1 MSGYKGSSKV
11 SSPDI
16 NFRKNIVKMAEQ
28 SEVIANS
35 MLNGEV
41 RVWELANHEKKNP
54 CDHVSVRQTFSRSML
69 DGQYQ
74 SVYSSGS
81 PGTDGDAKVIK
92 LQAAYLQSMER
103 AFRLRHCSLVRAE
116 AFASGRRKGQGSGNG
131 PLLTPYGVKGYIER
145 LIKLSASTGG

>member
-11 SSPDI
+11 SSPDT
-16 NFRKNIVKMAEQ
+16 NFTKNVEKMAEQ
-28 SEVIANS
+28 SEVMSKA
-35 MLNGEV
+35 MLDGGV
-41 RVWELANHEKKNP
+41 TVWELANHENKNP
-54 CDHVSVRQTFSRSML
+54 CDHISVRETFSRAKL
-69 DGQYQ
+69 DSQYQ
-74 SVYSSGS
+74 SVYSPGS

-92 LQAAYLQSMER
+92 LQAAYLQAMER